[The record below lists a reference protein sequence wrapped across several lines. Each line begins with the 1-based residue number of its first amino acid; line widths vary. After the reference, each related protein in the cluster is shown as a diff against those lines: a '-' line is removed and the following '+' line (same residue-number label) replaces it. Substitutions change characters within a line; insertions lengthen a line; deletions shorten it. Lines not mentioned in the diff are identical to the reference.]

1 MSAKNDNVSMR
12 GLFMTTDQIIDV
24 AIIGGGPA
32 GYAAA
37 IYAARANLTTTVFEQ
52 GMSGGQIATSNEI
65 ENYPGIPLLTGAEL
79 GERFQQHAEG
89 LGARVEWS
97 MVTGVDYDAD
107 AAQFTI
113 HHDMG
118 DTAAK
123 SVIACMGATPRPA
136 GFVGED
142 TYRGRGV
149 SYCATCDG
157 MFFRGKQVFVI
168 GGGNSACEEAL
179 FLSDIASSVTIVL
192 RRDQFR
198 APEGVVN
205 KVLAKD
211 NISVR
216 YQTSIVQLS
225 GEAMPMT
232 ITFKDNASGKTQ
244 AETFEPGSFGIFVFT
259 GTQPHTELVE
269 HLVDLAPDRGI
280 LTDDSMATRTPGLFA
295 AGDIRSKRLRQVVT
309 AVSDGAIAATSA
321 YDFLRG

>member
-1 MSAKNDNVSMR
+1 MATNQ
-12 GLFMTTDQIIDV
+12 LIDV

-37 IYAARANLTTTVFEQ
+37 IYTARANLSTTVIEQ
-52 GMSGGQIATSNEI
+52 GMSGGQIATTNEV
-65 ENYPGIPLLTGAEL
+65 ENYPGIPLLSGVEL

-89 LGARVEWS
+89 LGAQVEWS
-97 MVTGVDYDAD
+97 MVTGIDYDAG
-107 AAQFTI
+107 ASLFTV
-113 HHDMG
+113 HHDTG
-118 DTAAK
+118 ETIAR

-142 TYRGRGV
+142 AYRGRGV

-168 GGGNSACEEAL
+168 GGGNAACEEAL
-179 FLSDIASSVTIVL
+179 FLSDIASNVTIVL

-198 APEGVVN
+198 APDGVVQ

-216 YQTSIVQLS
+216 YQTSIVALS
-225 GEAMPMT
+225 GEAMPTT
-232 ITFKDNASGKTQ
+232 ITFKDNAT
-244 AETFEPGSFGIFVFT
+244 AETHTETFEPGSFGIFVFT

-269 HLVDLAPDRGI
+269 HLVDLAPDGGI
-280 LTDDSMATRTPGLFA
+280 VTDDSMATRTPGLFA

-321 YDFLRG
+321 YAFLRR

>member
-1 MSAKNDNVSMR
+1 
-12 GLFMTTDQIIDV
+12 MTTDQPIDV

-37 IYAARANLTTTVFEQ
+37 IYAARANLTTTVLEQ

-65 ENYPGIPLLTGAEL
+65 ENYPGIPLLSGVEL

-89 LGARVEWS
+89 LGAQVEWS

-216 YQTSIVQLS
+216 YQTSIVELS
-225 GEAMPMT
+225 GEAMPT
-232 ITFKDNASGKTQ
+232 IITFRTMRAARRMLRPLTPVRLVSLSLPARSHIPSLSTIWSIWRPT
-244 AETFEPGSFGIFVFT
+244 AALSPTIRW
-259 GTQPHTELVE
+259 QPAP
-269 HLVDLAPDRGI
+269 LAY
-280 LTDDSMATRTPGLFA
+280 LL
-295 AGDIRSKRLRQVVT
+295 L
-309 AVSDGAIAATSA
+309 ATSVPSVYA
-321 YDFLRG
+321 RL

>member
-1 MSAKNDNVSMR
+1 MATNQ
-12 GLFMTTDQIIDV
+12 LIDV

-37 IYAARANLTTTVFEQ
+37 IYTARANLSTTVIEQ
-52 GMSGGQIATSNEI
+52 GMSGGQIATTNEV
-65 ENYPGIPLLTGAEL
+65 ENYPGIPLLSGVEL
-79 GERFQQHAEG
+79 GECFQQHAEG
-89 LGARVEWS
+89 LGAQVEWS
-97 MVTGVDYDAD
+97 MVTGIDYDAD
-107 AAQFTI
+107 ASLFTV
-113 HHDMG
+113 HHDTG
-118 DTAAK
+118 ETIAR

-142 TYRGRGV
+142 AYRGRGV

-168 GGGNSACEEAL
+168 GGGNAACEEAL
-179 FLSDIASSVTIVL
+179 FLSDIASNVTIVL

-198 APEGVVN
+198 APEGVVQ

-216 YQTSIVQLS
+216 YQTSIVELS
-225 GEAMPMT
+225 GEAMPTT
-232 ITFKDNASGKTQ
+232 ITFKDNKNG
-244 AETFEPGSFGIFVFT
+244 ETHDESFEPGSFGIFVFT

-269 HLVDLAPDRGI
+269 HLVDLAPDGGI
-280 LTDDSMATRTPGLFA
+280 VTDDSMATRTPGLFA

-321 YDFLRG
+321 YAFLRR

>member
-1 MSAKNDNVSMR
+1 
-12 GLFMTTDQIIDV
+12 MTTDQTIDV

-37 IYAARANLTTTVFEQ
+37 IYAARSNLTTTVLEQ

-65 ENYPGIPLLTGAEL
+65 ENYPGIPLLSGVEL

-89 LGARVEWS
+89 LGSQVEWS

-118 DTAAK
+118 DTVAK

-216 YQTSIVQLS
+216 YQTSIVELS
-225 GEAMPMT
+225 GESMPTT
-232 ITFKDNASGKTQ
+232 ITFKDNVNGKTH

-259 GTQPHTELVE
+259 GTQPQTELVE
-269 HLVDLAPDRGI
+269 HLVDLAPDGGI

-321 YDFLRG
+321 YAFLRA

>member
-1 MSAKNDNVSMR
+1 MATNQ
-12 GLFMTTDQIIDV
+12 LIDV

-37 IYAARANLTTTVFEQ
+37 IYTARANLSTTVIEQ
-52 GMSGGQIATSNEI
+52 GMSGGQIATTNEV
-65 ENYPGIPLLTGAEL
+65 ENYPGIPLLSGVEL

-89 LGARVEWS
+89 LGAQVEWS
-97 MVTGVDYDAD
+97 MVTGIDYDAD
-107 AAQFTI
+107 ASLFTV
-113 HHDMG
+113 HHDTG
-118 DTAAK
+118 ETIAR

-142 TYRGRGV
+142 AYRGRGV

-168 GGGNSACEEAL
+168 GGGNAACEEAL
-179 FLSDIASSVTIVL
+179 FLSDIASNVTIVL

-198 APEGVVN
+198 APEGVVQ

-216 YQTSIVQLS
+216 YQTSIVELS
-225 GEAMPMT
+225 GEAMPTT
-232 ITFKDNASGKTQ
+232 ITFKDNATG
-244 AETFEPGSFGIFVFT
+244 ETYDESFDAGSFGIFVFA

-269 HLVDLAPDRGI
+269 HLVDLAPDGGI
-280 LTDDSMATRTPGLFA
+280 LTDESMATRTPGLFA

-321 YDFLRG
+321 YAFLR

>member
-1 MSAKNDNVSMR
+1 MATNQ
-12 GLFMTTDQIIDV
+12 LIDV

-37 IYAARANLTTTVFEQ
+37 IYTARANLSTTVIEQ
-52 GMSGGQIATSNEI
+52 GMSGGQIATTNEV
-65 ENYPGIPLLTGAEL
+65 ENYPGIPLLSGVEL

-89 LGARVEWS
+89 LGAQVEWS
-97 MVTGVDYDAD
+97 MVTCIDYDVD
-107 AAQFTI
+107 ASLFTV
-113 HHDMG
+113 HHDTG
-118 DTAAK
+118 ETIAR

-192 RRDQFR
+192 RRNQFR
-198 APEGVVN
+198 APEGVVK
-205 KVLAKD
+205 KVLSKD

-216 YQTSIVQLS
+216 YQTSIVELS
-225 GEAMPMT
+225 GDAMPTT
-232 ITFKDNASGKTQ
+232 ITFKDNATGETY
-244 AETFEPGSFGIFVFT
+244 AETFEPSSFGIFVFT

-269 HLVDLAPDRGI
+269 HLVDLAPDGGI
-280 LTDDSMATRTPGLFA
+280 VTDDSMATRTPGLFA

-321 YDFLRG
+321 YAFLRG

>member
-1 MSAKNDNVSMR
+1 MATNQ
-12 GLFMTTDQIIDV
+12 LIDV

-37 IYAARANLTTTVFEQ
+37 IYTARANLSTTVIEQ
-52 GMSGGQIATSNEI
+52 GMSGGQIATTNEV
-65 ENYPGIPLLTGAEL
+65 ENYPGIPLLSGVEL

-89 LGARVEWS
+89 LGAQVEWS
-97 MVTGVDYDAD
+97 MVTVIDYDAD
-107 AAQFTI
+107 ASLFTV
-113 HHDMG
+113 HHDTG
-118 DTAAK
+118 ETIAR

-142 TYRGRGV
+142 AYRGRGV

-168 GGGNSACEEAL
+168 GGGNAACEEAL
-179 FLSDIASSVTIVL
+179 FLSDIASNVTIVL

-198 APEGVVN
+198 APEGVVQ

-216 YQTSIVQLS
+216 YQTSIVELS
-225 GEAMPMT
+225 GEAMPTT
-232 ITFKDNASGKTQ
+232 ITFKDNATGETH

-269 HLVDLAPDRGI
+269 HLVDLAPDGGI
-280 LTDDSMATRTPGLFA
+280 VTDDSMATRTPGLFA

-321 YDFLRG
+321 YAFLRR

>member
-1 MSAKNDNVSMR
+1 
-12 GLFMTTDQIIDV
+12 MTSDHPIDV

-32 GYAAA
+32 GYSAS
-37 IYAARANLTTTVFEQ
+37 IYAARANLITTVFEQ
-52 GMSGGQIATSNEI
+52 GMSGGQIATTNEI
-65 ENYPGIPLLTGAEL
+65 ENYPGIPLLSGAEL

-89 LGARVEWS
+89 LGAQVEWS
-97 MVTGVDYDAD
+97 MVTGIDYDAG
-107 AAQFTI
+107 AAKFII
-113 HHDMG
+113 HHDRG
-118 DTAAK
+118 DTEAK

-157 MFFRGKQVFVI
+157 MFFRGRQVFVI
-168 GGGNSACEEAL
+168 GGGNAACEEAL

-192 RRDQFR
+192 RRDRFR
-198 APEGVVN
+198 APDGVVK

-216 YQTSIVQLS
+216 YQTSIVELS
-225 GEAMPMT
+225 GETMPTT
-232 ITFKDNASGKTQ
+232 ITFKDNATGETY
-244 AETFEPGSFGIFVFT
+244 AETFDPGSFGIFVFT
-259 GTQPHTELVE
+259 GTQPHIELVD
-269 HLVDLAPDRGI
+269 HLVDLAPDGGI
-280 LTDDSMATRTPGLFA
+280 LTDESMATRTPGLFA

-321 YDFLRG
+321 YAFLRG

>member
-1 MSAKNDNVSMR
+1 MATNQ
-12 GLFMTTDQIIDV
+12 LIDV

-37 IYAARANLTTTVFEQ
+37 IYTARANLSTTVIEQ
-52 GMSGGQIATSNEI
+52 GMSGGQIVTTNEV
-65 ENYPGIPLLTGAEL
+65 ENYPGIPLLSGVEL

-89 LGARVEWS
+89 LGAQVEWS
-97 MVTGVDYDAD
+97 MVTGIDYDAD
-107 AAQFTI
+107 ASLFTV
-113 HHDMG
+113 HHDTG
-118 DTAAK
+118 ETIAR

-142 TYRGRGV
+142 AYRGRGV

-168 GGGNSACEEAL
+168 GGGNAACEEAL
-179 FLSDIASSVTIVL
+179 FLSDIASNVTIVL

-198 APEGVVN
+198 APDGVVQ

-216 YQTSIVQLS
+216 YQTSIVALS
-225 GEAMPMT
+225 GEAMPTT
-232 ITFKDNASGKTQ
+232 ITFKDNAT
-244 AETFEPGSFGIFVFT
+244 AETHTETFEPGSFGIFVFT

-269 HLVDLAPDRGI
+269 HLVDLAPDGGI
-280 LTDDSMATRTPGLFA
+280 VTDDSMATRTPGLFA

-321 YDFLRG
+321 YAFLRG

>member
-1 MSAKNDNVSMR
+1 MATNQ
-12 GLFMTTDQIIDV
+12 LIDV

-37 IYAARANLTTTVFEQ
+37 IYTARANLSTTVIEQ
-52 GMSGGQIATSNEI
+52 GMSGGQIATTNEV
-65 ENYPGIPLLTGAEL
+65 ENYPGIPLLSGVEL

-89 LGARVEWS
+89 LGAQVEWS
-97 MVTGVDYDAD
+97 MVTGIDYDAD
-107 AAQFTI
+107 ASLFTV
-113 HHDMG
+113 HHVTG
-118 DTAAK
+118 ETIAR

-136 GFVGED
+136 GFVCED
-142 TYRGRGV
+142 AYRGRGV

-168 GGGNSACEEAL
+168 GGGNAACEEAL
-179 FLSDIASSVTIVL
+179 FLSDIASNVTIVL

-198 APEGVVN
+198 APEGVVQ

-216 YQTSIVQLS
+216 YQTSIVELS
-225 GEAMPMT
+225 GEAMPTT
-232 ITFKDNASGKTQ
+232 ITFKDNATGETH

-269 HLVDLAPDRGI
+269 HLVDLAPDGGI
-280 LTDDSMATRTPGLFA
+280 VTDDSMATRTPGLFA

-321 YDFLRG
+321 YAFLRG

>member
-1 MSAKNDNVSMR
+1 
-12 GLFMTTDQIIDV
+12 MTSDHPIDV

-32 GYAAA
+32 GYSAA

-52 GMSGGQIATSNEI
+52 GMSGGQIATTNEI
-65 ENYPGIPLLTGAEL
+65 ENYPGIPLLSGAEL

-89 LGARVEWS
+89 LGAQVEWS
-97 MVTGVDYDAD
+97 MVTGIYYDAD
-107 AAQFTI
+107 AVKFTI
-113 HHDMG
+113 HHDRG
-118 DTAAK
+118 DIEAK

-168 GGGNSACEEAL
+168 GGGNAACEEAL

-198 APEGVVN
+198 APDGVVK
-205 KVLAKD
+205 KVLTKD
-211 NISVR
+211 NISFR
-216 YQTSIVQLS
+216 YQTSIVELS
-225 GEAMPMT
+225 GETMPTT
-232 ITFKDNASGKTQ
+232 ITFKENATGETY
-244 AETFEPGSFGIFVFT
+244 AETFDPGSFGIFVFT
-259 GTQPHTELVE
+259 GTQPHTELVD
-269 HLVDLAPDRGI
+269 HLVDLAPDGGI
-280 LTDDSMATRTPGLFA
+280 LTDDAMATRTPGLFA

-321 YDFLRG
+321 YAFLRG

>member
-1 MSAKNDNVSMR
+1 
-12 GLFMTTDQIIDV
+12 MTSDHPIDV

-32 GYAAA
+32 GYSAA

-52 GMSGGQIATSNEI
+52 GMSGGQIATTNEI
-65 ENYPGIPLLTGAEL
+65 ENYPGIPLLSGAEL

-89 LGARVEWS
+89 LGAQLERS
-97 MVTGVDYDAD
+97 MVTGIDYDAD
-107 AAQFTI
+107 AVKFTI
-113 HHDMG
+113 HHDWG
-118 DTAAK
+118 DTEAK

-168 GGGNSACEEAL
+168 GGGNAACEEAL

-198 APEGVVN
+198 APDGVVK
-205 KVLAKD
+205 KVLTKD

-216 YQTSIVQLS
+216 YQTSIVELS
-225 GEAMPMT
+225 GETMPTT
-232 ITFKDNASGKTQ
+232 ITFKENATGETY
-244 AETFEPGSFGIFVFT
+244 AETFDPGSFGIFVFT
-259 GTQPHTELVE
+259 GTQPLTELVD
-269 HLVDLAPDRGI
+269 HLVDLASDGGI
-280 LTDDSMATRTPGLFA
+280 LTDESMATRTPGLFA

-321 YDFLRG
+321 YAFLRG

>member
-1 MSAKNDNVSMR
+1 MATNQ
-12 GLFMTTDQIIDV
+12 LIDV

-37 IYAARANLTTTVFEQ
+37 IYTARANLSTTVIEQ
-52 GMSGGQIATSNEI
+52 GMSGGQIATTNEV
-65 ENYPGIPLLTGAEL
+65 ENYPGIPLLSGVEL

-89 LGARVEWS
+89 LGAQVEWS
-97 MVTGVDYDAD
+97 MVTGIDYDAD
-107 AAQFTI
+107 ASLFTV
-113 HHDMG
+113 HHDTG
-118 DTAAK
+118 ETIAR

-142 TYRGRGV
+142 AYRGRGV

-157 MFFRGKQVFVI
+157 VFFRGKQVFVI
-168 GGGNSACEEAL
+168 GGGNAACEEAL
-179 FLSDIASSVTIVL
+179 FLSYIASNVTIVL

-198 APEGVVN
+198 APDGVVQ

-216 YQTSIVQLS
+216 YQTSIVALS
-225 GEAMPMT
+225 GEAMPTT
-232 ITFKDNASGKTQ
+232 ITFKDNAT
-244 AETFEPGSFGIFVFT
+244 AETHTETFEPGSFGIFVFT

-269 HLVDLAPDRGI
+269 HLVDLAPDGGI
-280 LTDDSMATRTPGLFA
+280 VTDDSMATRTPGLFA

-321 YDFLRG
+321 YAFLRG

>member
-1 MSAKNDNVSMR
+1 MATNQ
-12 GLFMTTDQIIDV
+12 LIDV

-37 IYAARANLTTTVFEQ
+37 IYTARANLSTTVIEQ
-52 GMSGGQIATSNEI
+52 GMSGGQIATTNEV
-65 ENYPGIPLLTGAEL
+65 ENYPGIPLLSGVEL

-89 LGARVEWS
+89 LGAQVEWS
-97 MVTGVDYDAD
+97 MVTGIDYDAD
-107 AAQFTI
+107 ASLFTV
-113 HHDMG
+113 HHDTG
-118 DTAAK
+118 ETIAR

-142 TYRGRGV
+142 AYRGCGV

-168 GGGNSACEEAL
+168 GGGNAACEEAL
-179 FLSDIASSVTIVL
+179 FLSDIASNVTIVL

-198 APEGVVN
+198 APDGVVQ

-216 YQTSIVQLS
+216 YQTSIVALS
-225 GEAMPMT
+225 GEAMPTT
-232 ITFKDNASGKTQ
+232 ITFKDNAT
-244 AETFEPGSFGIFVFT
+244 AETHTETFEPGSFGIFVFT

-269 HLVDLAPDRGI
+269 HLVDLAPDGGI
-280 LTDDSMATRTPGLFA
+280 VTDDSMATRTPGLFA

-321 YDFLRG
+321 YAFLRG

>member
-1 MSAKNDNVSMR
+1 
-12 GLFMTTDQIIDV
+12 MTNHQPIDV

-37 IYAARANLTTTVFEQ
+37 IYAARANLTTTVIEQ
-52 GMSGGQIATSNEI
+52 GMSGGQIATTNEV
-65 ENYPGIPLLTGAEL
+65 ENYPGIPLLSGAEL
-79 GERFQQHAEG
+79 GERFQHTAQG
-89 LGARVEWS
+89 LGAQVTWS
-97 MVTGVDYDAD
+97 MVTGIDYDAD
-107 AAQFTI
+107 AALFTV

-118 DTAAK
+118 DTLAS
-123 SVIACMGATPRPA
+123 SVIACMGATPRSA

-149 SYCATCDG
+149 SYCGTCDG

-168 GGGNSACEEAL
+168 GGGNAACEEAL
-179 FLSDIASSVTIVL
+179 FLSEIASSVTIVL

-198 APEGVVN
+198 APDGVVQ

-216 YQTSIVQLS
+216 YQTSIVELS
-225 GEAMPMT
+225 GEAMPTT
-232 ITFKDNASGKTQ
+232 ITFKDNATGGTYS
-244 AETFEPGSFGIFVFT
+244 ESFDPGSFGIFVFA

-269 HLVDLAPDRGI
+269 HLVDLAPDGGI
-280 LTDDSMATRTPGLFA
+280 VTDESMATRTPGLFA

-321 YDFLRG
+321 YAFLRG

>member
-1 MSAKNDNVSMR
+1 MATNQ
-12 GLFMTTDQIIDV
+12 LIDV

-37 IYAARANLTTTVFEQ
+37 IYTARANLSTTVIEQ
-52 GMSGGQIATSNEI
+52 GMSGGQIATTNEV
-65 ENYPGIPLLTGAEL
+65 ENYPGIPLLSGVEL

-89 LGARVEWS
+89 LGAQVEWS
-97 MVTGVDYDAD
+97 MVTGIDYESDASL
-107 AAQFTI
+107 FTV
-113 HHDMG
+113 HHDTG
-118 DTAAK
+118 ETIAR

-142 TYRGRGV
+142 AYRGRGV

-157 MFFRGKQVFVI
+157 MFFRGKWVFVI
-168 GGGNSACEEAL
+168 GGGNAACEEAL
-179 FLSDIASSVTIVL
+179 FLSDIASNVTIVL

-198 APEGVVN
+198 APEGVVQ

-216 YQTSIVQLS
+216 YQTSIVELS
-225 GEAMPMT
+225 GEAMPTT
-232 ITFKDNASGKTQ
+232 ITFKDNATGETH

-269 HLVDLAPDRGI
+269 HLVDLAPDGGI
-280 LTDDSMATRTPGLFA
+280 VTDDSMATRTPGLFA

-321 YDFLRG
+321 YAFLRG

>member
-1 MSAKNDNVSMR
+1 
-12 GLFMTTDQIIDV
+12 MTTDYPIDV

-32 GYAAA
+32 GYSAA

-52 GMSGGQIATSNEI
+52 GMSGGQIATTNEI
-65 ENYPGIPLLTGAEL
+65 ENYPGISLLSGAEL

-97 MVTGVDYDAD
+97 MVTGIDYDAD
-107 AAQFTI
+107 AAKFTI
-113 HHDMG
+113 HHDRG
-118 DTAAK
+118 DTVAK
-123 SVIACMGATPRPA
+123 CVIACMGATPRPA
-136 GFVGED
+136 GFIGED

-168 GGGNSACEEAL
+168 GGGNAACEEAL

-198 APEGVVN
+198 APDGVVK
-205 KVLAKD
+205 KVLTKD

-216 YQTSIVQLS
+216 YQTSIVELS
-225 GEAMPMT
+225 GETMPTT
-232 ITFKDNASGKTQ
+232 ITFKENATGETY
-244 AETFEPGSFGIFVFT
+244 AETFDPGSFGIFVFT
-259 GTQPHTELVE
+259 GTQPHAELVD
-269 HLVDLAPDRGI
+269 HLVDLAPDGGI
-280 LTDDSMATRTPGLFA
+280 LTDESMATRTPGLFA

-321 YDFLRG
+321 YAILRG

>member
-1 MSAKNDNVSMR
+1 MATNQ
-12 GLFMTTDQIIDV
+12 LIDV

-37 IYAARANLTTTVFEQ
+37 IYTARANLSTTVIEQ
-52 GMSGGQIATSNEI
+52 GMSGGQIATTNEV
-65 ENYPGIPLLTGAEL
+65 ENYPGIPLLSGVEL

-89 LGARVEWS
+89 LGAQVEWS
-97 MVTGVDYDAD
+97 MVTGIDYDAD
-107 AAQFTI
+107 ASLFTV
-113 HHDMG
+113 HHDTG
-118 DTAAK
+118 ETIAR

-142 TYRGRGV
+142 AYRGRGV

-168 GGGNSACEEAL
+168 GGGNAACEEAL
-179 FLSDIASSVTIVL
+179 FLSDIASNVTIVL

-198 APEGVVN
+198 APDGVVQ

-216 YQTSIVQLS
+216 YQTSIVALS
-225 GEAMPMT
+225 GEAMPTT
-232 ITFKDNASGKTQ
+232 ITFKDNAT
-244 AETFEPGSFGIFVFT
+244 AETHTETFEPDSFGIFVFT

-269 HLVDLAPDRGI
+269 HLVDLAPDGGI
-280 LTDDSMATRTPGLFA
+280 VTDDSMATRTPGLFA

-321 YDFLRG
+321 YAFLRG